1 MSYVTRLAAQLGY
14 AAHTGIAYGRTNG
27 IYFNVICAPDGS
39 SVTVRAYIRP
49 LESLTFRDTGRG
61 AGIALPRIDAYAKVR
76 SREYPN
82 SGAQADE
89 RSVWIALDG
98 KSVLKPSQAAQFVAE
113 FARFLSD
120 QGYMS
125 SCAECPAT
133 RQLIHAVQDGQVL
146 ELCGACRNKLGV
158 APVGQIGK
166 KRLLLR
172 GILGALCSAL
182 IVAVLWALLHSV
194 WLAASL
200 CGLMLAYIADK
211 SYLAAGGR
219 LGRAEAA
226 TVAAVLV
233 VIPFL
238 AVTSGYILMQYRT
251 LIKQGLDAA
260 FLPLAGSYLAA
271 LFGGG
276 VGALW
281 LRLGVGW
288 LFSALGG
295 IGLVMRRRRNAA
307 AGHSG
312 IHKSI

>member
-14 AAHTGIAYGRTNG
+14 AVHTGIAYGRTNG
-27 IYFNVICAPDGS
+27 IYFNVTREPDGS

-61 AGIALPRIDAYAKVR
+61 AGIDLPRIEAYAKVR
-76 SREYPN
+76 GREYPN

-98 KSVLKPSQAAQFVAE
+98 KSVPRASQAAQFVAE

-120 QGYMS
+120 QGYVS
-125 SCAECPAT
+125 SCTDCPQT
-133 RQLIHAVQDGQVL
+133 RQLTYAVHDGQVL
-146 ELCGACRNKLGV
+146 ELCGACRDKLR
-158 APVGQIGK
+158 AALVGQIGK
-166 KRLLLR
+166 NRLLLR
-172 GILGALCSAL
+172 GILGAAGGAL
-182 IVAVLWALLHSV
+182 IVAVLWALLNSI

-200 CGLMLAYIADK
+200 CGLVMAYIADK
-211 SYLAAGGR
+211 SYLAAGGWR
-219 LGRAEAA
+219 GHAEAV
-226 TVAAVLV
+226 TIAAVLIV
-233 VIPFL
+233 MPFL
-238 AVTSGYILMQYRT
+238 AVTGGYVLMQYRM
-251 LIKQGLDAA
+251 LINQGLDTA
-260 FLPLAGSYLAA
+260 FFPLAGSYLAA

-295 IGLVMRRRRNAA
+295 VGLIMRRRRD
-307 AGHSG
+307 AGMSNPG
-312 IHKSI
+312 IHKRI